1 MCIRFVDWL
10 IQKVWIPALEVNLL
24 KILVLA
30 KLAASAS
37 SDVALGVASLVNSKV
52 DLNFSLFSSSNAV
65 SVLLI
70 KTGVLNQCKL
80 LLPDLDLP
88 HVVFLQFFF
97 TNVSIPKKWLSC
109 SQIYCHSLLRNLG
122 LWKPTSSSENIFQK
136 VIILIFISH
145 PFPVN
150 NS

>member
-1 MCIRFVDWL
+1 MCSRFVEWL
-10 IQKVWIPALEVNLL
+10 IQKVWIPDLGVNLL
-24 KILVLA
+24 KILVLS
-30 KLAASAS
+30 KLAASVS
-37 SDVALGVASLVNSKV
+37 SDVALGVASPVNSKV
-52 DLNFSLFSSSNAV
+52 DLNFSLFSSANAV

-70 KTGVLNQCKL
+70 KTGVLDQCKL

-97 TNVSIPKKWLSC
+97 TNASIPKKWLSC

-150 NS
+150 NL

>member
-1 MCIRFVDWL
+1 MYIRFVDWL

-24 KILVLA
+24 KILVLS

-37 SDVALGVASLVNSKV
+37 SDVALEVASLVNSKV

-70 KTGVLNQCKL
+70 KTGVLTKL
-80 LLPDLDLP
+80 LLPHLDLP

-109 SQIYCHSLLRNLG
+109 SQIYCHSLLRNPG
-122 LWKPTSSSENIFQK
+122 LWKPTSSSKIIFQK

-150 NS
+150 NL